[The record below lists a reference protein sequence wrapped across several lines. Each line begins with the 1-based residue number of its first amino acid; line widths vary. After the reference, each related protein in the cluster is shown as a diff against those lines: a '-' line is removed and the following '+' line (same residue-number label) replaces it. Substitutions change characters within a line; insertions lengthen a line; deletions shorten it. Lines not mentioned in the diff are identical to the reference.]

1 MKKNYYAR
9 RRRHRRKAK
18 KRFYVIVSL
27 MVIALAA
34 GIYLIVAG
42 IKETGN
48 PQKPNEAVDMTLP
61 DSSATLP
68 FETEEPSPTPAP
80 MTTLA
85 ADLVPQPIEGTSP
98 SDIQLTTGIMDNGVE
113 TDTFERTEPISFGSG
128 EEYTALEGII
138 GFRGNNYRDMPSW
151 GAAEIV
157 DETLTLKLTK
167 ETGWGGAAWTGQ
179 PLIVKWPQKTR
190 ALMTTLKEEFRS
202 KEDFVEV
209 IYATMSGYIY
219 FMDLETGDKTRSPIF
234 TGGPVKGTPSLDP
247 RGYPIIYVGQGL
259 QEADNMKDSDEMYFR
274 AFSLIDGE
282 LKMKVG
288 AADKDP
294 FAHRT
299 NWQAYDSSPLI
310 DAETDTLIWPGENG
324 VLYICA
330 LNTSYNDETGE
341 LTMDMDPK
349 KVKYRY
355 TTPRNQSADADAGG
369 RWGIE
374 DSPVA
379 WRNYIMFTDNAG
391 ILQCVDLNTM
401 QPVYANYLSDDSDVS
416 MVLEEA
422 PQDGTFYLYTGC
434 EYDELVRPSDQSG
447 PAYSGTA
454 YARKV
459 NGLNGEVVWGIPY
472 NVQSDGD
479 VDGGI
484 LASPVLGKQGT
495 TMEGLIIYSVA
506 AEVKGDTTTSR
517 VVALNKED
525 GTEAWSYDMQIDGW
539 SPSSPVPVYT
549 SDGKGYIVQCD
560 KAGDVALID
569 GATGTEVAKI
579 NVGEGDNF
587 EATPAV
593 YGNTIVVGSRNS
605 HIFFVTIG

>member
-18 KRFYVIVSL
+18 IRFYIIVSL
-27 MVIALAA
+27 LVVALGA
-34 GIYLIVAG
+34 GIYLIVTG
-42 IKETGN
+42 TTKETGN
-48 PQKPNEAVDMTLP
+48 PQSPSDTVDMTAPDGSVALP
-61 DSSATLP
+61 SQTELP
-68 FETEEPSPTPAP
+68 APTP
-80 MTTLA
+80 MTTFA
-85 ADLVPQPIEGTSP
+85 ADLVPQPTEGTNP
-98 SDIQLTTGIMDNGVE
+98 SDIQLTTELMVDGE
-113 TDTFERTEPISFGSG
+113 EQDTYQRTEPISFGSG
-128 EEYTALEGII
+128 DEYTALEGII
-138 GFRGNNYRDMPSW
+138 GFRGNNYRDAASW

-157 DETLTLKLTK
+157 DETLTLRTTK
-167 ETGWGGAAWTGQ
+167 DTGWGGAGWTGQ
-179 PLIVKWPQKTR
+179 PLIVKWPDETR

-209 IYATMSGYIY
+209 IYATLSGYIY
-219 FMDLETGDKTRSPIF
+219 FMDLETGDKTRNPIW

-259 QEADNMKDSDEMYFR
+259 QEVDNMNDSDEIYFR

-282 LKMKVG
+282 VKMKVG
-288 AADKDP
+288 APKQDS
-294 FAHRT
+294 FAYRT
-299 NWQAYDSSPLI
+299 NWQAYDASPLI
-310 DAETDTLIWPGENG
+310 HGGTDTLIYPGENG
-324 VLYICA
+324 VLYVCD
-330 LNTSYNDETGE
+330 LNTNYNEETGA

-355 TTPRNQSADADAGG
+355 TTPRNQSSDEGAGG

-374 DSPVA
+374 NSPVA
-379 WRNYIMFTDNAG
+379 WRNYIMFTDNVG

-401 QPVYANYLSDDSDVS
+401 QPVYANDLTDDSDVS

-422 PQDGTFYLYTGC
+422 PEDGTIYLYTGC
-434 EYDELVRPSDQSG
+434 EYDELVRPSEQTG
-447 PAYSGTA
+447 LAYTGTA
-454 YARKV
+454 YARKI
-459 NGLNGEVVWGIPY
+459 NGLTGEVVWEIPY
-472 NVQSDGD
+472 TVQSNGD

-484 LASPVLGKQGT
+484 LASPVLGQAGT
-495 TMEGLIIYSVA
+495 TMEGLIIYNVSV
-506 AEVKGDTTTSR
+506 EVKGDTTTSR

-525 GTEAWSYDMQIDGW
+525 GTQVWSYDMGVDGW

-569 GATGTEVAKI
+569 GATGSEVAKL
-579 NVGEGDNF
+579 NVGEYDNF

-593 YGNTIVVGSRNS
+593 YGNTIVVGSRNK